1 MEKIRVRC
9 DFMVEFKLAAFK
21 NALENALQNRS
32 CKWCFILNGQVDLQ
46 SKHSRKI
53 FNVQGPM
60 LQNFL
65 QI

>member
-9 DFMVEFKLAAFK
+9 DFRVEFKLAAFK
-21 NALENALQNRS
+21 NALQNRT
-32 CKWCFILNGQVDLQ
+32 CKWGFILNGQVDLQ
-46 SKHSRKI
+46 SKHSRKT

-65 QI
+65 QN